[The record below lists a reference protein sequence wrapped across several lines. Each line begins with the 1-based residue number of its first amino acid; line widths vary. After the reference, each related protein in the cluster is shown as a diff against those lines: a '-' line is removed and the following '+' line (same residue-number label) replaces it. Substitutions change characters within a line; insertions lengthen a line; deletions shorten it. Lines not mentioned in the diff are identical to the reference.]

1 LTGRAWRLYASVGS
15 LLIVAY
21 FLLPSVEAKDLLYI
35 VIVAS
40 SATAMIVTAVPR
52 RAGNRNGRLL
62 LGAGLALWFGGEAVW
77 IVYEIV
83 LQQEPPFP
91 SVADAMYLASY
102 PIFAS
107 ALLVLVGGWR
117 RIREVALEALA
128 VSVGAGAAVWI
139 FFADQYFHSARDGLT
154 KTVAVASP
162 AGDVLLLA
170 ALTCAYLLPGRRS
183 TAIRLLL
190 AGIVATLVADLAYSI
205 DALADRYTTGDLLD
219 AGWMTFYLCWGIAAM
234 HPSMGDPPA
243 VGAEGPTRY
252 GLRRLSVLVAAGVL
266 PPLTL
271 LYLASDHRYA
281 ELPVLAV
288 MSVLTFVLVGV
299 RIAYLWRMAERDARV
314 LAERQAELEAAFAHL
329 ERLQRM
335 RAQLLRATVRATEE
349 ERIRVSADLHD
360 GPVQALTATVLR
372 AGALENRLGAA
383 GEDAARSG
391 VVAIREQVAQQI
403 AEIRRVI
410 ADLRPPELDRGL
422 TTALRGLVEAFARR
436 TECDVRLDADGEE
449 RVPPEIE
456 TVLFR
461 ITQEALANVAKHAHA
476 MHVAVHVRFDR
487 GEVVVSIRDD
497 GAGFTPPM
505 NGEHV
510 REGHYGL
517 AGMRERVEAADGRLE
532 VTSEPGAGTQIVAR
546 IPTTPTPL
554 AAA

>member
-1 LTGRAWRLYASVGS
+1 VTGRAWRLYASVGS

-21 FLLPSVEAKDLLYI
+21 FLLPTVEAKDLLYI
-35 VIVAS
+35 TIVAS
-40 SATAMIVTAVPR
+40 SATAMIATAVPR

-77 IVYEIV
+77 TVYEV
-83 LQQEPPFP
+83 FLHQEPPFP

-102 PIFAS
+102 PLFAS

-128 VSVGAGAAVWI
+128 VSVGAGAAVWV
-139 FFADQYFHSARDGLT
+139 FFAHQYFHSARDGLT

-170 ALTCAYLLPGRRS
+170 ALTSAYLLRGRLS
-183 TAIRLLL
+183 TATRLLL

-205 DALADRYTTGDLLD
+205 DALADTYATGDLLD
-219 AGWMTFYLCWGIAAM
+219 GGWMTFYLCWGIAAV
-234 HPSMGDPPA
+234 HPSMDDPPA
-243 VGAEGPTRY
+243 GADGPARY

-281 ELPVLAV
+281 ELPVLAA
-288 MSVLTFVLVGV
+288 MSVLAFGLVGARV
-299 RIAYLWRMAERDARV
+299 AYLWRMAERDARV

-335 RAQLLRATVRATEE
+335 RAELLRATVRATEE

-461 ITQEALANVAKHAHA
+461 ITQEALANVAKHAQA

-487 GEVVVSIRDD
+487 GEVAVSIRDD